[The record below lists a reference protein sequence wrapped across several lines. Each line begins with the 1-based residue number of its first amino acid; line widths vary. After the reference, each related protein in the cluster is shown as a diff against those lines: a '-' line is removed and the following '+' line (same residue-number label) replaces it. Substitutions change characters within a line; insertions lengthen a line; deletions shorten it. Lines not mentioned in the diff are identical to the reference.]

1 MSKRL
6 PFFIS
11 LFYIILW
18 NTQSVAQTISVSVPH
33 QVAVG
38 ENFRLSYTISTQDVD
53 DFRAGNIP
61 SALEVLAGPYTSSQS
76 SYQISSNGRASS
88 SSSTTYTYTLYA
100 AKNGTYIIP
109 PAIAVINGK
118 KYASRAA
125 KVEVSGHTRN
135 TTTPQ
140 MHEDNNSQMRSSGS
154 RISGNDLFIKVSANK
169 RVVHEQ
175 EPILLTYKVYTL
187 LDLTQL
193 EGKMPDLTGFHTQE
207 IKLPQQKNF
216 HVENVNGKNYRCVT
230 WSQYVM
236 YPQITGKL
244 TIPSITFKGIVVQ
257 QNRNVDPLEAFFNGG
272 SGYVEVKRN
281 IVAPSIDVQ
290 VLPLPARPANFSG
303 GVGTFNI
310 SAQLNKNQI
319 KTGEPIQLRI
329 SISGVG
335 NLKLIKQPE
344 IKLPKDFDK
353 YAPKVTDKTQLTAQG
368 VEGSMIYDYIIV
380 PRNVGQYDIPPIEF
394 VYYDTPSNSYRT
406 ISTQPFKLNVTKGNG
421 ATNTVSNFSA
431 KENDIREIK
440 RGNVDSYDIHQSFF
454 ESTTYWLLIILPIG
468 TFGIL
473 LFAFRKRAKENADVI
488 GAKGKKANK
497 VANKRLKKAKGLMEL
512 GNHHEFYDE
521 VLKALWGYVGDKMN
535 IPVEELSRENISEK
549 LQTYHVDHATISM
562 FISAI
567 DECEYERYAPR
578 DVAGNMNKTFDA
590 AMTAIMDIENVMNKK
605 QKHYTPFIVWA
616 IFLGSLLPTMAIAA
630 NKNIA
635 DKAYLAGD
643 YQLAIKEYTQL
654 IKTHKNAILYYN
666 LGNAY
671 YRTNDITH
679 AVLFYERALQ
689 LEPGNKDIRF
699 NLQFARSKTID
710 KIGDDNE
717 MFFITWYKSC
727 VNFTS
732 VDNWAYISIVMLIC
746 FLTFFLLYLF
756 SERMILRKSG
766 FYASLCCLC
775 ICIISIVFSYQ
786 QKYNLQHSTGAIVMT
801 SSAAVYKTPT
811 QNNAA
816 QFTIHEGTKV
826 DLLDQGMK
834 GWANIKLADGREG
847 WILATTIEKI

>member
-1 MSKRL
+1 MTKRAS
-6 PFFIS
+6 FFIS
-11 LFYIILW
+11 VLYMILW
-18 NTQSVAQTISVSVPH
+18 NMQSVAQTISVSVPH

-38 ENFRLSYTISTQDVD
+38 ENFRLSYTIPTQDVN

-76 SYQISSNGRASS
+76 SYQIINGRASS
-88 SSSTTYTYTLYA
+88 SSSITYTYTLYA
-100 AKNGTYIIP
+100 AKNGIYTIP
-109 PAIAVINGK
+109 SAVAIVNGK
-118 KYASRAA
+118 KIVSHAV
-125 KVEVSGHTRN
+125 KVEVSGHARN
-135 TTTPQ
+135 TTSPQ
-140 MHEDNNSQMRSSGS
+140 MHEDNNAQMRSAGS
-154 RISGNDLFIKVSANK
+154 QISGNDLFIKVSANK

-216 HVENVNGKNYRCVT
+216 HVEKVNGRNYRCVT

-290 VLPLPARPANFSG
+290 VLPLPTRPMDFSG
-303 GVGTFNI
+303 GVGTFKI
-310 SAQLNKNQI
+310 SAQLNKSQI
-319 KTGEPIQLRI
+319 KTGEPVQLRVAV
-329 SISGVG
+329 SGVG

-353 YAPKVTDKTQLTAQG
+353 YAPKITDKTQLTSQG
-368 VEGSMIYDYIIV
+368 VEGSMVYDYIIV
-380 PRNVGQYDIPPIEF
+380 PRNVGQYKIPAIEF
-394 VYYDTPSNSYRT
+394 IYYDISSNSYKT
-406 ISTQPFKLNVTKGNG
+406 ISTQSFNLEVSKGNG
-421 ATNTVSNFSA
+421 TNSTISDFSM
-431 KENDIREIK
+431 KENDIRDIK

-454 ESTTYWLLIILPIG
+454 DSLSYWLFLILPIV

-473 LFAFRKRAKENADVI
+473 SVAFRKQAKENADI
-488 GAKGKKANK
+488 IASKGRKANK
-497 VANKRLKKAKGLMEL
+497 VANKRLKNAKNLMEA
-512 GNHHEFYDE
+512 NRDNEFYDE
-521 VLKALWGYVGDKMN
+521 VLRALWGYVGDKIN
-535 IPVEELSRENISEK
+535 IPVEKLSRENISEK
-549 LQTYHVDHATISM
+549 LQSYNVDDATISM
-562 FISAI
+562 FITAI
-567 DECEYERYAPR
+567 DECEYERYAPG
-578 DVAGNMNKTFDA
+578 DVTGNMNKTFNA
-590 AMTAIMDIENVMNKK
+590 AMTAITNIENVMNKK
-605 QKHYTPFIVWA
+605 RYNTHFI
-616 IFLGSLLPTMAIAA
+616 ILLILLGLLLPGTTIAA
-630 NKNIA
+630 NKDTA
-635 DKAYLAGD
+635 DKAYITGD

-654 IKTHKNAILYYN
+654 LKGHKNALLYYN

-679 AVLFYERALQ
+679 AVLSYERALQ

-710 KIGDDNE
+710 KIAEDNE

-732 VDNWAYISIVMLIC
+732 VDNWAYISIIALIG
-746 FLTFFLLYLF
+746 FLAFLLLYLF
-756 SERMILRKSG
+756 SNKLLFRKGG
-766 FYASLCCLC
+766 FYASICFLCLF
-775 ICIISIVFSYQ
+775 IVSMVFSYQ
-786 QKYNLQHSTGAIVMT
+786 QKYNLQNSTGAIVI
-801 SSAAVYKTPT
+801 SPSVSVYKTPT
-811 QNNAA
+811 QNNAS
-816 QFTIHEGTKV
+816 QFIIHEGTRV
-826 DLLDQGMK
+826 DIIDQGMK
-834 GWANIKLADGREG
+834 NWWNIKLADGREG
-847 WILATTIEKI
+847 WIPSSSIEKI